1 MKGKTLSAFGLLA
14 ILVGAAMIF
23 FNNQISKV
31 GIIVAGG
38 VLFVAAGLINLIMY
52 GHSQKGSGLGRLLG
66 QLANAAAIVFGIC
79 LLVFSSSFEPLIAFI
94 FGIFIA
100 VCALFQFFML
110 AIGARPHQLP
120 GWLYVFPLL
129 LTGAAVYIF
138 IQRDMTESLLLI
150 VTGASVAT
158 AGLGW
163 IFEGASLGMARRAA
177 ASEAESKKEIEPED
191 DKKELEAPKTE
202 PTEGEHS
209 EK

>member
-1 MKGKTLSAFGLLA
+1 MKGKTLSGFGLIA
-14 ILVGAAMIF
+14 ILAGVAMIF
-23 FNNQISKV
+23 FHSQISKA
-31 GIIVAGG
+31 GIIIAGG
-38 VLFVAAGLINLIMY
+38 VLFVAAGLINLIAY
-52 GHSQKGSGLGRLLG
+52 GHSQKGNGLGRLLG

-150 VTGASVAT
+150 ITGASVAT

-163 IFEGASLGMARRAA
+163 IFEGTSLGMARRAFA
-177 ASEAESKKEIEPED
+177 AEAESKKELEPAD
-191 DKKELEAPKTE
+191 DKKEPDTPKTD
-202 PTEGEHS
+202 PAEGEHS